1 MPASSELRR
10 SGTPPG
16 SGIPGTARFS
26 GAKPWF
32 VSSRLPETSG
42 CRARFRALGRAPKAN
57 RQRAGTGTGGAHGAV
72 ARSRRRGC
80 PAAAP
85 SPSGTAFAAE
95 NGFAYDLGG
104 ACTWGSLAAVW
115 GCTLGSLQ
123 VGQSVREEGTPGH
136 QGAVGREGTRDLP
149 GGRTGGVCSGF
160 PERAGRNYTK
170 AFYRAAGSTEINH
183 TYFHLEKSGYQIAGK
198 SMDRTN
204 VPLTCSKRP
213 R

>member
-1 MPASSELRR
+1 MPASTGSSELRR

-16 SGIPGTARFS
+16 SGIPGTARFP

-42 CRARFRALGRAPKAN
+42 CRARFRALGRAPKAD

-95 NGFAYDLGG
+95 NGFAYDLGS

-115 GCTLGSLQ
+115 GCTLG
-123 VGQSVREEGTPGH
+123 VPAGRAVRPRGGDPGAS
-136 QGAVGREGTRDLP
+136 GS
-149 GGRTGGVCSGF
+149 GGTGGDAR
-160 PERAGRNYTK
+160 PARGRG
-170 AFYRAAGSTEINH
+170 AGSGAARAVSARGSRSELEEI
-183 TYFHLEKSGYQIAGK
+183 TQ
-198 SMDRTN
+198 
-204 VPLTCSKRP
+204 KRFTAL
-213 R
+213 RGLQK